1 MIAPVTLLVAS
12 EQTNKKNQGMNV
24 LHNQSEQYTTKQL
37 RKCLFYAFQDWS
49 FNERFNKYS

>member
-24 LHNQSEQYTTKQL
+24 LHNQSEQYQAIAQMPFL
-37 RKCLFYAFQDWS
+37 CLSRLEF
-49 FNERFNKYS
+49 